1 MHLSKYTKSIT
12 ALVTGSLGWGAV
24 VVASEAAAIT
34 SSEWLQL
41 AVTIA
46 VSLGVYASPPNKG

>member
-1 MHLSKYTKSIT
+1 MKLTKYTKSIT
-12 ALVTGSLGWGAV
+12 ALVTGVLGWAAV
-24 VVASEAAAIT
+24 VVSSEPSAIT

-46 VSLGVYASPPNKG
+46 VALGVYASPPNKG